1 MRDGKKRKTFFLE
14 IRSHK
19 KKRTNDENIYTT
31 CIRYQQIRQRDVQRD
46 VRRRK
51 YVDRRMLQAKQAALP
66 HRQTPESPTHRRR
79 VFRAMFHPSTYAAFI
94 ACTLEAYSVIQ
105 HHAEGCLCRDNIEPG
120 LRPVVLLLFPCTML
134 ALLSIAGW
142 KTFFLD
148 SRCLCSGH
156 TTAKAEVGKKAE
168 CRFVLFFAALKYDSS
183 VYLPDFIFQFVQ
195 KFQPA
200 LLLFARSSR
209 RIF

>member
-1 MRDGKKRKTFFLE
+1 MYCDA
-14 IRSHK
+14 
-19 KKRTNDENIYTT
+19 
-31 CIRYQQIRQRDVQRD
+31 
-46 VRRRK
+46 RRRK
-51 YVDRRMLQAKQAALP
+51 YVEAKNVAPSQPALP
-66 HRQTPESPTHRRR
+66 HRQTPESPTHRRP
-79 VFRAMFHPSTYAAFI
+79 VFRAMFHGQTYAAFT

-105 HHAEGCLCRDNIEPG
+105 HHAEGCLPRQQRTPDSAQPF
-120 LRPVVLLLFPCTML
+120 LFFSLVQCWHFYRSL
-134 ALLSIAGW
+134 VGKL
-142 KTFFLD
+142 FLP

-156 TTAKAEVGKKAE
+156 TTAKAEVWKKAE